1 MKDSILVQFL
11 RKPLTTGAICPSSHE
26 LSRTLTECIH
36 IDEALNIAEL
46 GPGTGAIT
54 EAIIKAMNPHA
65 NFFAV
70 ELNDAV
76 IPAFKRR
83 FPKVKLYNDSAA
95 NLKQIMQKE
104 SIRKVDVI
112 LSGLPWASFPD
123 HLQEEILAAILEA
136 LPDGGYFTTFAYLQ
150 GTWLPTGIKFKH
162 RLEKYFSHVEKSKIV
177 WCNIPPAFAY
187 RCRK

>member
-54 EAIIKAMNPHA
+54 EAILKAMNPHA

-123 HLQEEILAAILEA
+123 HLQKVKSIAAAASASHI
-136 LPDGGYFTTFAYLQ
+136 TTFAYLQ